1 MNNEDH
7 FMVKGPLAENWSL
20 QTDEDLIYQG
30 FLHVT
35 ISYFS
40 FALFYNILKNLQHM
54 TPVLQEIYMEKKY
67 FWYTLRSDSKESKKK
82 EVGKKEMEN

>member
-1 MNNEDH
+1 
-7 FMVKGPLAENWSL
+7 
-20 QTDEDLIYQG
+20 
-30 FLHVT
+30 
-35 ISYFS
+35 
-40 FALFYNILKNLQHM
+40 M